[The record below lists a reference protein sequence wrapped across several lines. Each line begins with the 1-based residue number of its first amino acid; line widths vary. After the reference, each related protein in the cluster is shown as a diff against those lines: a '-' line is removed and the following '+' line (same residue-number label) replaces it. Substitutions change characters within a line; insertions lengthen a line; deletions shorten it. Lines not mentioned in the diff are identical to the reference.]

1 MTPARV
7 TLVVARAD
15 NGVIGHAGGLP
26 WRLPEDLRRF
36 KAATLGKPVVMGRKT
51 FESIGRALPGR
62 LNIVLTRSTQFRPA
76 DPEVRVVNDWAAARA
91 AAGEVADI
99 MVIGGAEIYALVLP
113 EATRILLTEVHATP
127 EGDAFLPAF
136 DVEHWREHSRELH
149 PADERHAAAMSFVEL
164 ERIR

>member
-76 DPEVRVVNDWAAARA
+76 DPEV
-91 AAGEVADI
+91 ADI

-113 EATRILLTEVHATP
+113 EATRVLLTEVHATP
-127 EGDAFLPAF
+127 EGDAFLPGF
-136 DVEHWREHSRELH
+136 DRQTWQEQSREQYA
-149 PADERHAAAMSFVEL
+149 ADERNAFDMSFVDL
-164 ERIR
+164 QRV

>member
-1 MTPARV
+1 MTQARV

-62 LNIVLTRSTQFRPA
+62 RNIVLTRSASFRPA
-76 DPEVRVVNDWAAARA
+76 DPEVCVVTTWSAARA
-91 AAGEVADI
+91 AASEVEEI
-99 MVIGGAEIYALVLP
+99 MVIGGAEIYALTLP
-113 EATRILLTEVHATP
+113 EATRVLLTEVHGAP
-127 EGDAFLPAF
+127 AGDAFLPAF
-136 DVEHWREHSRELH
+136 DPAVWHEQSRERYA
-149 PADERHAAAMSFVEL
+149 ADERNAFDMSFVDL
-164 ERIR
+164 QRVR

>member
-1 MTPARV
+1 MTTVRI

-62 LNIVLTRSTQFRPA
+62 RNIVLTRSVGFRPA
-76 DPEVRVVNDWAAARA
+76 DPEVCVVGDWPAARA
-91 AAGEVADI
+91 AAGVAEEI
-99 MVIGGAEIYALVLP
+99 MVIGGAEIYALTLP
-113 EATRILLTEVHATP
+113 EATRILLTEVHGAPT
-127 EGDAFLPAF
+127 GDAFLPAF
-136 DVEHWREHSRELH
+136 DPQLWRECSRERYS
-149 PADERHAAAMSFVEL
+149 ADARHAYDMSFVEL
-164 ERIR
+164 QRL

>member
-1 MTPARV
+1 MKPLHAIAAMSLNR
-7 TLVVARAD
+7 
-15 NGVIGHAGGLP
+15 VIGDGPRIP
-26 WRLPEDLRRF
+26 WHLPEDFKWF
-36 KAATLGKPVVMGRKT
+36 KATTLGHVLVMGRKT

-76 DPEVRVVNDWAAARA
+76 DPEVCVVNDWAAARA

-113 EATRILLTEVHATP
+113 EATRVLLTEVHATP
-127 EGDAFLPAF
+127 EGDAFLPGF
-136 DVEHWREHSRELH
+136 DVEHWREHSRELR